1 MLFEQ
6 VDLGGLSALIEQN
19 GTISIQPGNTEPLVL
34 AVYPISK
41 DLFKPVSSYLLFDGS
56 FDERARTM
64 KVRISK
70 YYSLDEFCR
79 SWRKMADLS
88 TVFMELEKCKFELWR
103 GEKKLRIQ
111 KHLKLRSW
119 MGSEPAKVLFI
130 NYFGKE
136 GTSQSLSI
144 VLRTKR
150 MKIAFS

>member
-1 MLFEQ
+1 
-6 VDLGGLSALIEQN
+6 
-19 GTISIQPGNTEPLVL
+19 
-34 AVYPISK
+34 
-41 DLFKPVSSYLLFDGS
+41 
-56 FDERARTM
+56 M